1 MTIQEAKQIRIA
13 DYLQSLGYT
22 PVKQHGNS
30 LWYKSPLR
38 EEAEASFKVNTE
50 LNQWYDFGIGKGG
63 NIIALASELYRSDNV
78 PYLLERIA
86 KQTPHPHTDSHVPFS
101 FCRQSVSEPMY
112 RHLQVMELSSPALL
126 SYLQERGINTE
137 LAKRECRELHF
148 ENKGKPYFAIGFPN
162 MAGGY
167 EVRNRY
173 FKGCVAP
180 KDITHIRQQGE
191 ARSMCYLFEGFMD
204 YLSFLTIRVRNNPQ
218 YPRLTTQDYII
229 LNSVSNLAKAEGI
242 LADYSRIGCFLDND
256 TAGQIAVRDLRT
268 KFGERMIDNSVCY
281 RGYKDLNDYL
291 CRRPQSQSAEPMK
304 QEKRVQS
311 VRRMMQP
318 PKKRGLKM

>member
-22 PVKQHGNS
+22 PVKRQDSS

-78 PYLLERIA
+78 PYLLECIA
-86 KQTPHPHTDSHVPFS
+86 KQTPHLHTAIHVPFS
-101 FCRQSVSEPMY
+101 FGRQSVSEPMY
-112 RHLQVMELSSPALL
+112 RHLQVSELSSPVLL
-126 SYLQERGINTE
+126 SYLQERGISTE
-137 LAKRECRELHF
+137 LAKRECKELHF
-148 ENKGKPYFAIGFPN
+148 ENKGRPYFAIGFPN

-180 KDITHIRQQGE
+180 KDITHIRQSGE
-191 ARSMCYLFEGFMD
+191 QPTTCYLFEGFMD
-204 YLSFLTIRVRNNPQ
+204 YLSFLTIRTSNHPDH
-218 YPRLTTQDYII
+218 PRLSEQDYMV
-229 LNSVSNLAKAEGI
+229 LNSVSNIGKAEQ
-242 LADYSRIGCFLDND
+242 LLRQYSRIGSFLDND
-256 TAGQIAVRDLRT
+256 HAGRNAY
-268 KFGERMIDNSVCY
+268 DNLKRILGDRLQDMSIHY
-281 RGYKDLNDYL
+281 AGYNDLNEYL
-291 CRRPQSQSAEPMK
+291 CSGQSAKPTEPIK
-304 QEKRVQS
+304 QVQS
-311 VRRMMQP
+311 AKRIIQP
-318 PKKRGLKM
+318 PKKKGLKM

>member
-22 PVKQHGNS
+22 PVKRQDSS

-78 PYLLERIA
+78 PYLLECIA
-86 KQTPHPHTDSHVPFS
+86 KQTPHLHTAIHVPFS
-101 FCRQSVSEPMY
+101 FGRQSVSEPMY
-112 RHLQVMELSSPALL
+112 RHLQVSELSSPVLL
-126 SYLQERGINTE
+126 SYLQERGISTE
-137 LAKRECRELHF
+137 LAKRECKELHF
-148 ENKGKPYFAIGFPN
+148 ENKGRPYFAIGFPN

-180 KDITHIRQQGE
+180 KDITHIRQSGE
-191 ARSMCYLFEGFMD
+191 QPTTCYLFEGFMD
-204 YLSFLTIRVRNNPQ
+204 YLSFLSIRV
-218 YPRLTTQDYII
+218 
-229 LNSVSNLAKAEGI
+229 E
-242 LADYSRIGCFLDND
+242 
-256 TAGQIAVRDLRT
+256 
-268 KFGERMIDNSVCY
+268 E
-281 RGYKDLNDYL
+281 
-291 CRRPQSQSAEPMK
+291 QSAMPPTDHAGLYHLEL
-304 QEKRVQS
+304 RFQS
-311 VRRMMQP
+311 R
-318 PKKRGLKM
+318 KGGGHIG